1 MIFNRLEERFGLRL
15 VCITAPR
22 RIRLTGHGVGHVLLL
37 IVSGP
42 VTAVP
47 LMLYGAAA
55 RRVPLSTIGV
65 LMYLNPILQ
74 FLWGV
79 LVVGEAMPATR
90 WIGFVL
96 VWVALAVFTFKNI
109 IANRQQSNI
118 IDLESGLFE
127 HFTTRGVF
135 KALGEFDVAAR
146 SGVKAFTMRT
156 AAASQEHKPAAHHE
170 SLPGRWR
177 SPGPTPIE

>member
-1 MIFNRLEERFGLRL
+1 VIAIEAGQLPCIALGLASSFGVYGLLKSMIPLTAAAGVGAEGLVL
-15 VCITAPR
+15 APFAVAVVVAYQVSGAGT
-22 RIRLTGHGVGHVLLL
+22 LTGHGVGHVLLL
-37 IVSGP
+37 MVSGP

-79 LVVGEAMPATR
+79 LAVGEPMPPTR

-96 VWVALAVFTFKNI
+96 VWIALVVFTVDLVRTGRATDN
-109 IANRQQSNI
+109 AAVRRRRQAVRS
-118 IDLESGLFE
+118 
-127 HFTTRGVF
+127 TT
-135 KALGEFDVAAR
+135 
-146 SGVKAFTMRT
+146 
-156 AAASQEHKPAAHHE
+156 
-170 SLPGRWR
+170 
-177 SPGPTPIE
+177 

>member
-1 MIFNRLEERFGLRL
+1 MSGAG
-15 VCITAPR
+15 T
-22 RIRLTGHGVGHVLLL
+22 LTGHGVGHVLLL

-47 LMLYGAAA
+47 LMLYAAAA

-96 VWVALAVFTFKNI
+96 VWVALAVFTVDLL
-109 IANRQQSNI
+109 ARAAVRGQSCDN
-118 IDLESGLFE
+118 GLIE
-127 HFTTRGVF
+127 MGVS
-135 KALGEFDVAAR
+135 AGY
-146 SGVKAFTMRT
+146 
-156 AAASQEHKPAAHHE
+156 
-170 SLPGRWR
+170 
-177 SPGPTPIE
+177 

>member
-1 MIFNRLEERFGLRL
+1 MSGAG
-15 VCITAPR
+15 T
-22 RIRLTGHGVGHVLLL
+22 LTGHGVGHVLLL

-47 LMLYGAAA
+47 LMLYAAAA

-96 VWVALAVFTFKNI
+96 VWVALAVFTV
-109 IANRQQSNI
+109 
-118 IDLESGLFE
+118 DLVRAG
-127 HFTTRGVF
+127 R
-135 KALGEFDVAAR
+135 R
-146 SGVKAFTMRT
+146 
-156 AAASQEHKPAAHHE
+156 
-170 SLPGRWR
+170 PGRSDESYGNGLIKMR
-177 SPGPTPIE
+177 AAIPGAAPGIGAPWVDQGAQPG